1 MTEPIQTPPAAPRKR
16 RRFLRT
22 VVILL
27 VLVLVLV
34 WFAPAIIARTTL
46 RDKIVG
52 MALKDFNG
60 TLQSGGASMGW
71 LSTVELHDVTM
82 TEPSEAHD
90 QQNSLAT
97 RGPA

>member
-1 MTEPIQTPPAAPRKR
+1 MTEPILTPPAVPRKR

-22 VVILL
+22 AFVLL
-27 VLVLVLV
+27 VLLLALV

-60 TLQSGGASMGW
+60 TVQSGGASMGW
-71 LSTVELHDVTM
+71 LSTV
-82 TEPSEAHD
+82 
-90 QQNSLAT
+90 
-97 RGPA
+97 